1 MHFVHSFRT
10 LISIYFKD
18 NLYKLSRMAV
28 DYGVMKF
35 ESVRLQGE
43 QVFPEGVN
51 SPNISHVLKSLPGE
65 SGAWLVVEILRSRT
79 ISIDEARRVEDLA
92 HQLNFRAAKSVSQA
106 YAHNQLHFQ
115 HNFAK
120 RIRRKKFISH
130 KWLPV
135 REIDSLETSIYFPA
149 YTDSIPELTIM
160 HADLQNSHFPVTYDF
175 PDARIVIGKNISTF
189 IGSDIFMDCNER
201 VYLDNNSWLGA
212 RSHNL
217 INDTMLMARSP
228 KEVIIRSRNDV
239 DITLPAAFWLGYPL
253 MNAWGHWMQEGMMRI
268 EIFSRHPDF
277 IQVPVVIPDDVPEGF
292 CETAR
297 LIYPSIRFLRYK
309 NGSHLMTSRLYIA
322 PSRTFHP
329 HNVFWSKDDETLSL
343 NVDPN
348 IAIEFSKRV
357 RSRVSIIKK
366 SEGSPEFPSKVHLSR
381 SNASYRASRNSELFS
396 KLAEDNGFL
405 SVDPGN
411 LTSLE
416 ELFLFSGSSRLFG
429 QAGSGFYLATVA
441 KPNCQSLLVGSDFSH
456 DWAGL
461 AYAFKRCTEGDMNFV
476 LGKRDFVG
484 SGFSERLY
492 HQDFTLSNNAVK
504 RIKEFFL
511 V

>member
-1 MHFVHSFRT
+1 
-10 LISIYFKD
+10 
-18 NLYKLSRMAV
+18 MAF
-28 DYGVMKF
+28 DYRVI
-35 ESVRLQGE
+35 ETCELRRLQGE
-43 QVFPEGVN
+43 EVFPDGFD

-65 SGAWLVVEILRSRT
+65 LGAWLVVEILRSRN
-79 ISIDEARRVEDLA
+79 ISIVEARLVEDLVK
-92 HQLNFRAAKSVSQA
+92 QLNFRAAKSVSQA
-106 YAHNQLHFQ
+106 YAHNHLHLQ

-120 RIRRKKFISH
+120 RLRQKKFISH
-130 KWLPV
+130 GWLPV
-135 REIDSLETSIYFPA
+135 REIESLETSIYFPA
-149 YTDSIPELTIM
+149 YTDSIPELTVM
-160 HADLQNSHFPVTYDF
+160 HADLQNSYPSVTYNF
-175 PDARIVIGKNISTF
+175 PDARIVVGKNISTF
-189 IGSDIFMDCNER
+189 IGSDIFMYGGEK

-217 INDTMLMARSP
+217 INDSMLLARSP
-228 KEVIIRSRNDV
+228 QQVILRDRNDV
-239 DITLPAAFWLGYPL
+239 DIILPAAFWLGYPL
-253 MNAWGHWMQEGMMRI
+253 MNAWGHWMHEGMMRI

-297 LIYPSIRFLRYK
+297 LIYPGIRFLRYK
-309 NGSHLMTSRLYIA
+309 NGSHLVTKKLYIS

-329 HNVFWSKDDETLSL
+329 HNVFWSKDDETLRL
-343 NVDPN
+343 NGDPN

-357 RSRVSIIKK
+357 RSRVSEIKK
-366 SEGSPEFPSKVHLSR
+366 SEGSPDFPSKVHVSR

-396 KLAEDNGFL
+396 KLAGDNGFF

-416 ELFLFSGSSRLFG
+416 QLFLFSGSSRLFG
-429 QAGSGFYLATVA
+429 QSGSGFYLATVA
-441 KPNCQSLLVGSDFSH
+441 KPNSQSLLVGSDFSH

-461 AYAFKRCTEGDMNFV
+461 AYAYKRCTGGQMNFV

-484 SGFSERLY
+484 RGFSERLY
-492 HQDFTLSNNAVK
+492 HQDFSLSNEAVK
-504 RIKEFFL
+504 RIKDFFL